1 MSRVRSSCVIFTPS
15 SPQLTEGPGSP
26 NLEVEGKA
34 RCEYEEECY
43 RSDIDNYLFNIGYH
57 CKICLQVGLLGR
69 HRVRLQGVLQQL
81 LLLAHQLG
89 VVVLLRQRAERAAST
104 AQTNDWIL

>member
-1 MSRVRSSCVIFTPS
+1 MSRVRSSCLIFYS
-15 SPQLTEGPGSP
+15 QLTDSP
-26 NLEVEGKA
+26 ESPELEVEGKA

-43 RSDIDNYLFNIGYH
+43 RSDIDNYLFNIGYLQ
-57 CKICLQVGLLGR
+57 CLQVGLLGR